1 MKDKVSVKEA
11 VLAAYNVCSYPLQTL
26 ISKETKQLQPN
37 FVKALSRIFRLI
49 DDDSDGWL
57 SDRNLVY
64 LQKEVFRLEMGNDE
78 ITAMKEIL
86 AEEVNEN
93 AVRYGLNF
101 AAFAAIFKKMLEMI
115 KIKNCWVA

>member
-1 MKDKVSVKEA
+1 
-11 VLAAYNVCSYPLQTL
+11 
-26 ISKETKQLQPN
+26 
-37 FVKALSRIFRLI
+37 
-49 DDDSDGWL
+49 
-57 SDRNLVY
+57 
-64 LQKEVFRLEMGNDE
+64 MGSDE

-86 AEEVNEN
+86 AQEVNEN